1 MNIISCVHVNFG
13 LLSTYR
19 VKKNWKQTRQF
30 VYFACAHNDAFS
42 KGKSCTS
49 TLWWPCISTKNKLSE
64 SKIHPKMDRN
74 MFVVSLLQWK
84 TASYIKWVHENFIVK
99 VSDSPRAEYR
109 ETCPEVKKGG
119 VPRKETVDST
129 EGGYDREDERGRRGV
144 VVRMSSFGRSA
155 FDSHRENSNTKGS
168 GQTAGRANDK
178 YSWLD
183 KQSAPSSTTKT
194 KY

>member
-1 MNIISCVHVNFG
+1 MEANQAVCVFCMHAQWCILKRKVV
-13 LLSTYR
+13 S
-19 VKKNWKQTRQF
+19 
-30 VYFACAHNDAFS
+30 VYFV
-42 KGKSCTS
+42 T
-49 TLWWPCISTKNKLSE
+49 TISTKDQLSE